1 MIRGGSGDL
10 PPIEAVF
17 FDAGETLLSPNP
29 SWSDI
34 AVDVLGERGHSIT
47 VDQMREAWRHVGNH
61 FIDAAEAGVMFSVS
75 AEASKKFWTKLYL
88 DQLEFLHIDDEGA
101 ALVLYETFSNP
112 ENYRLF
118 DDTVPTITALKDR
131 GLVLG
136 VISNFESWLRDMLA
150 RFELLDLFDVVA
162 VSGDLEL
169 EKPDPRIFEWAMDEA
184 GVEPRASLHV
194 GDSPNFDAQPA
205 HDLGMTGVLLDRH
218 GRWTELD
225 APYPVISTLGA
236 LTALIDG

>member
-1 MIRGGSGDL
+1 VT
-10 PPIEAVF
+10 IEAVF

-34 AVDVLGERGHSIT
+34 AVDVLGSRGHTLT
-47 VDQMREAWRHVGNH
+47 VEQMRLAWRHVGDH
-61 FIDAAEAGVMFSVS
+61 FTDAAEAGVMFSVS
-75 AEASKKFWTKLYL
+75 HEASKKFWTKLYL
-88 DQLEFLHIDDEGA
+88 DQLEFLGIDDEGA

-118 DDTVPTITALKDR
+118 DDTLPAITALKER
-131 GLVLG
+131 GVKVG

-150 RFELLDLFDVVA
+150 RFDLLDLFEVVA
-162 VSGDLEL
+162 ISGDLDL
-169 EKPDPRIFEWAMDEA
+169 EKPDPRIFEWAMREMGTRPD
-184 GVEPRASLHV
+184 VSLHV

-218 GRWTELD
+218 GRWTDLQAD
-225 APYPVISTLGA
+225 YPIIQTLGA
-236 LTALIDG
+236 IPELIGG